1 MLLTVA
7 LIGQLAQLAVEL
19 AGQVGSSEYRGSVGV
34 YTAST
39 VALDQNRPGQLV
51 MMLTSSHSVDVF
63 NYNLTFCTLVMVIV
77 KCHQQACCV
86 IKINEWISH

>member
-39 VALDQNRPGQLV
+39 VALDQNRPG
-51 MMLTSSHSVDVF
+51 
-63 NYNLTFCTLVMVIV
+63 
-77 KCHQQACCV
+77 
-86 IKINEWISH
+86 